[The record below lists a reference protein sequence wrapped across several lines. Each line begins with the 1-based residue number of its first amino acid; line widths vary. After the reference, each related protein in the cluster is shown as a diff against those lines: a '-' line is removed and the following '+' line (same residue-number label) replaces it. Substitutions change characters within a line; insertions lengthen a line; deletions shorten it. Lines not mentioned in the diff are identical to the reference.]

1 MERYYSVDH
10 LKTLLNNIL
19 TTQVN
24 NQEIL
29 DFVDFCQSQK
39 EFDNTEQELL
49 ILEIY
54 ITLKQIDSFIPLIT
68 YSLDA
73 IPEKIILHNFYSSE
87 KKEKNIPTKVIKPE
101 EKKEIEISLRPSN
114 TAEKKF
120 ESEVEVS
127 KENLAEEKIP
137 MSEVKKRIIE
147 CYSPFTPEQNP
158 TVQFPPPG
166 EKYNLYIPNITIIP
180 EKVYNA
186 EVLIDSNGN
195 IVDFLGD
202 PIEQLNTDDYR
213 DIYNGLVGQLFKF
226 QETK

>member
-10 LKTLLNNIL
+10 LKTLLKNIL

-54 ITLKQIDSFIPLIT
+54 ITLKQIDSFIPLIS

-73 IPEKIILHNFYSSE
+73 IPEKIILHNFYSS
-87 KKEKNIPTKVIKPE
+87 KQKEENIPTKTVE
-101 EKKEIEISLRPSN
+101 LNEKKEVEISLSPSN
-114 TAEKKF
+114 TAERKSDIKDF
-120 ESEVEVS
+120 
-127 KENLAEEKIP
+127 KEENSIKEKIP
-137 MSEVKKRIIE
+137 MSEVKKKIIE
-147 CYSPFTPEQNP
+147 CYSPFNPEQNP

-166 EKYNLYIPNITIIP
+166 KTYNLYIPNITIIP

-195 IVDFLGD
+195 IIDFLGD
-202 PIEQLNTDDYR
+202 PIEQLSADDYR

-226 QETK
+226 QETE